1 MIDNF
6 IGKWRSFAIVIAVLF
21 IGFILTV
28 NESLRFLKNDQDAYS
43 AEIDAKVVEVAK
55 KIENEVNGN
64 LVLIRA
70 MQAYFNANGV
80 TTNNQFYAFAD
91 AMRTSQVGAIFQG
104 WALRAPKSELTEIQD
119 ILTDMPAAANISNV
133 ITNLNNSFNGEIDLS
148 AFPVVSTFPEWATDR
163 FVGRDLGSIAALAG
177 GLDESI
183 QQDEIILSNPLKNF
197 SSVTT
202 DHAVIAVLPFYR
214 PGLPKALSMQ
224 REENALGVVFA
235 VIDLKRIVEFSM
247 SVSPIMKSIK
257 TGEIAVDIGAISE
270 VGDTSSLF
278 QSIEM
283 NSLDDWMRPS
293 FLFPN
298 NVANYNFA
306 VGNLQLEARY
316 RIDHSHARTGAFD
329 AALMI
334 FVIGLIVTFAS
345 CFYIYWLLSRTHRIN
360 LLVQSRTRD
369 LERNERR
376 LEDMAEISTD
386 WFWETDQDL
395 KFSWFSE
402 RFHDVVGLR
411 PDSYL
416 GKTRLEALGF
426 DLEDLP
432 KEQKELWNAHLECL
446 ERRQKF
452 TNFRYSAER
461 ENGGEVWVAINGKP
475 IYDEDGAFCGYHG
488 SGRVVTAEEKTKREL
503 QVKEQ
508 EMQSYI
514 EELEVSRQYL
524 ERNTAEIAQLAEEYS
539 VSKERA
545 EASEKSKSEFLASMS
560 HEIRTPMTGVMGFA
574 DLLLDA
580 DLKPEDREKVLKIKF
595 ATQSLLTIIN
605 DILDLSK
612 LEAGRLEI
620 ENLDFNIQQAV
631 DEAVDLV
638 RERAREKK
646 LEIILKHGEDVPEGL
661 NADPTRCR
669 QVLINLI
676 GNAVKFYARRSDHCS
691 FGVFDW

>member
-1 MIDNF
+1 
-6 IGKWRSFAIVIAVLF
+6 
-21 IGFILTV
+21 
-28 NESLRFLKNDQDAYS
+28 
-43 AEIDAKVVEVAK
+43 
-55 KIENEVNGN
+55 
-64 LVLIRA
+64 
-70 MQAYFNANGV
+70 
-80 TTNNQFYAFAD
+80 
-91 AMRTSQVGAIFQG
+91 
-104 WALRAPKSELTEIQD
+104 
-119 ILTDMPAAANISNV
+119 
-133 ITNLNNSFNGEIDLS
+133 
-148 AFPVVSTFPEWATDR
+148 
-163 FVGRDLGSIAALAG
+163 
-177 GLDESI
+177 
-183 QQDEIILSNPLKNF
+183 
-197 SSVTT
+197 
-202 DHAVIAVLPFYR
+202 
-214 PGLPKALSMQ
+214 
-224 REENALGVVFA
+224 
-235 VIDLKRIVEFSM
+235 
-247 SVSPIMKSIK
+247 
-257 TGEIAVDIGAISE
+257 
-270 VGDTSSLF
+270 
-278 QSIEM
+278 
-283 NSLDDWMRPS
+283 
-293 FLFPN
+293 
-298 NVANYNFA
+298 
-306 VGNLQLEARY
+306 
-316 RIDHSHARTGAFD
+316 
-329 AALMI
+329 
-334 FVIGLIVTFAS
+334 
-345 CFYIYWLLSRTHRIN
+345 
-360 LLVQSRTRD
+360 
-369 LERNERR
+369 
-376 LEDMAEISTD
+376 MAEISTD